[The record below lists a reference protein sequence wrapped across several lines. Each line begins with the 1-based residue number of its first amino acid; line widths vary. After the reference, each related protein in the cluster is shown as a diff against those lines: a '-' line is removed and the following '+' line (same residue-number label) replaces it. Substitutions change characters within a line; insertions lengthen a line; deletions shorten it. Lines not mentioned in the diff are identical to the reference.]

1 MKHRFFIRIALASAV
16 GAVLA
21 APAVAAD
28 TYPVKPIKVI
38 VPYAAG
44 GVVDV
49 QTRAVTESMAQFLK
63 QPIIVEPR
71 PGASGS
77 IAAEAVARAEPDG
90 YTLVV
95 SASFFFT
102 QPLLETNL
110 RWSARQFTPVGR
122 FALSPS
128 YFVVPNSSPAKT
140 IKEFVDYAKKA
151 NPPLQY
157 ANGGDGAP
165 QTMATEL
172 FRVAAGIKLEPV
184 MYKGAPPSVPD
195 LINGLTAIGV
205 LPSTVG
211 LPQIKGG
218 NLRALANA
226 SDQRSSQLPNTP
238 TIAEAGFPAATVNSW
253 YGLHAPV
260 GTPPDVIQKLS
271 EAMKAA
277 TALPEVKSRL
287 DSAGGEAAYL
297 GTTEFTQ
304 FLSENARQWADAVK
318 LIKTR

>member
-1 MKHRFFIRIALASAV
+1 MKRHPFIYSILVSVACA
-16 GAVLA
+16 GLA
-21 APAVAAD
+21 APALAAD
-28 TYPVKPIKVI
+28 TYPSRPIKVI

-49 QTRAVTESMAQFLK
+49 QTRAVTESMAQLLK
-63 QPIIVEPR
+63 QPIVVEPR

-90 YTLVV
+90 YTLIV
-95 SASFFFT
+95 SASFLIT
-102 QPLLETNL
+102 QPLLESNL
-110 RWSARQFTPVGR
+110 RWTPKQFTPVGR

-128 YFVVPNSSPAKT
+128 YFVVPKNSPAKT
-140 IKEFVDYAKKA
+140 MKEFAEYARKA

-165 QTMATEL
+165 QTMAAEL

-195 LINGLTAIGV
+195 LIQGLVAISV

-211 LPQIKGG
+211 GPQITSG
-218 NLRALANA
+218 NLRGLANA
-226 SDQRSSQLPNTP
+226 SDRRSTQFPDIP
-238 TIAEAGFPAATVNSW
+238 TIGEAGFPAATVNSW
-253 YGLHAPV
+253 YGLHAPA
-260 GTPPDVIQKLS
+260 GTPPEVIQRLS

-277 TALPEVKSRL
+277 TALPEVKARL
-287 DSAGGEAAYL
+287 ESAGGEAAYM
-297 GTTEFTQ
+297 GTSEFTR
-304 FLSENARQWADAVK
+304 FMGENAKQWADAVK
-318 LIKTR
+318 LIKAK